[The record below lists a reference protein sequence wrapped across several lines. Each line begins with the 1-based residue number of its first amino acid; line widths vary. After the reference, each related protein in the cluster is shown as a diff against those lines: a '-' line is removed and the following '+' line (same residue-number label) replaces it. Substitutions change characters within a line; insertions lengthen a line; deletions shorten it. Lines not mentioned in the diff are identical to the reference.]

1 MSSQRYELED
11 GFRGM
16 LCLSDMSSKTASSK
30 DAGRFRSQKSTKDV
44 CAACLIARALS
55 ETTSW
60 MDLSSM
66 FVVKLGMR
74 QISAPRIFVHPPKRP
89 AYPP

>member
-55 ETTSW
+55 ETTI
-60 MDLSSM
+60 LLVVVRVVVVVVVVGGGGSSSSR
-66 FVVKLGMR
+66 GGSR
-74 QISAPRIFVHPPKRP
+74 R
-89 AYPP
+89 